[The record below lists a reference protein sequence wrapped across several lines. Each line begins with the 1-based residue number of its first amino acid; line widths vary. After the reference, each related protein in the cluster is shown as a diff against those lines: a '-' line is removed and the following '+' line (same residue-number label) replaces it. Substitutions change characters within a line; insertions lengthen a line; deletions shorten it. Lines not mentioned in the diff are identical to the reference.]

1 MSESFI
7 YSSGLGNVP
16 SYQVSGIPWVSG
28 GISATTIKSV
38 SFPYVTRWIYVVN
51 NGTGDLKVGFSQNG
65 VQGTRYFTV
74 QASGTA
80 GKDTTTIRLEVKA
93 TELWFSG
100 STSVDIVAGLTTIPV
115 ARINN
120 SSISPSGSNWSGSA
134 NV

>member
-1 MSESFI
+1 MSEAFI

-16 SYQVSGIPWVSG
+16 SYQVSGIPFVTG
-28 GISATTIKSV
+28 GVSATTIKSV

-51 NGTGDLKVGFSQNG
+51 NGSGDLRIGFSQNG
-65 VQGTRYFTV
+65 VQGSRYITV
-74 QASGTA
+74 QASGT
-80 GKDTTTIRLEVKA
+80 GKDTTSIRMEVKA

-100 STSVDIVAGLTTIPV
+100 STSVDIMAGLTTIPA

-120 SSISPSGSNWSGSA
+120 SAISPSGSNWSGSA

>member
-7 YSSGLGNVP
+7 YSAGLGNVG
-16 SYQVSGIPWVSG
+16 SYQASGIPWVSG

-65 VQGTRYFTV
+65 VQGSRYFTV
-74 QASGTA
+74 QAATA

-100 STSVDIVAGLTTIPV
+100 STSVDIVAGLTNIPV
-115 ARINN
+115 GRINN
-120 SSISPSGSNWSGSA
+120 SANSPSGSNWSGSA

>member
-7 YSSGLGNVP
+7 YSAGLNNVG
-16 SYQVSGIPWVSG
+16 SFQVSGIPFVSG

-65 VQGTRYFTV
+65 VQGSRYFTV
-74 QASGTA
+74 QAAAA

-100 STSVDIVAGLTTIPV
+100 STSVDIVAGLTNIPV
-115 ARINN
+115 ERINN
-120 SSISPSGSNWSGSA
+120 VANSPSGSNWSGSA